1 MPTCVASS
9 ESSSTITTT
18 TSLSTPVTTS
28 KWTGFR
34 KPPPLPPRQMSL
46 PKPPL
51 NQLPDIEDED
61 EESTPKT
68 FTSGNS
74 EFSEFP
80 AEASKIV
87 ASASNLSSW
96 SSTASVATRT
106 NTDNPT
112 MSHYVTNF
120 NITKLAKKATKEPKA
135 DLKEKETKTNEEVPL
150 KVFKQTPV

>member
-1 MPTCVASS
+1 
-9 ESSSTITTT
+9 
-18 TSLSTPVTTS
+18 
-28 KWTGFR
+28 
-34 KPPPLPPRQMSL
+34 MSL
-46 PKPPL
+46 PKPP

-74 EFSEFP
+74 ELTFSEFP
-80 AEASKIV
+80 AETASKIV